1 MTTNQPPRRAA
12 SDPVMAIIAASWENK
27 LSLTRAICARFVPSA
42 RLKGYEFEDLLQ
54 HSFLV
59 YPKFYHS
66 FSADKRVPEDAY
78 WGFCLKRAFIDIVRK
93 PRLALIEELDDL
105 AVVSAGEPISWLEEG
120 LEILAKRD
128 PKSRVKI
135 EAFRLHHLEGRT
147 LTDLSAKE
155 FSGKSIP
162 TLSRWV
168 GQIEKELSKLYDKDG
183 NPDLG

>member
-1 MTTNQPPRRAA
+1 MTTKQPPRRAA
-12 SDPVMAIIAASWENK
+12 PDPVMAIIAASWENK
-27 LSLTRAICARFVPSA
+27 LPLTRAICAKFLPSA

-59 YPKFYHS
+59 YLRFYHS
-66 FSADKRVPEDAY
+66 FSADKGVPEDAY
-78 WGFCLKRAFIDIVRK
+78 WGFCLNRAFIDIVRK
-93 PRLALIEELDDL
+93 PRLALIEGLDDL
-105 AVVSAGEPISWLEEG
+105 ALSAGEPISWVEEG
-120 LEILAKRD
+120 LEIIAKRD

-135 EAFRLHHLEGRT
+135 DAFRLHHLEGRT
-147 LTDLSAKE
+147 LTDLSANE